1 MRKLLIVLIFI
12 SSCKKEDIITKTP
25 TPLDKTQDTV
35 IGYSFEGILNYD
47 VFNGAKF
54 TNTNTYGNKPY
65 GALIVNKNNG
75 YPVYD
80 GNESLRFEVRDG
92 DCGWNDG
99 FSDCQTDRSRSEI
112 HSTEFENYNLNKIVT
127 YVTHVYIPNQTK
139 FRPSGINNLLVMN
152 QVNYSDSLGKVF
164 GALSY
169 LVMENNNTLLIRTHK
184 KFTWIGL
191 KDYVITNTPYDKWIT
206 LKYEIKMSDNEDG
219 YIKVYANEK
228 LLVYENRPTIP
239 SKTGILNLKLGIY
252 NSLRSS
258 ATESYPTQ
266 IMYVDGISKKID

>member
-1 MRKLLIVLIFI
+1 MKKIILFLIVF
-12 SSCKKEDIITKTP
+12 SSCKKEEINLTNVLP
-25 TPLDKTQDTV
+25 FEKTQDTV
-35 IGYSFEGILNYD
+35 IGYSFEGVLNHD
-47 VFNGAKF
+47 VFNGTKF
-54 TNTNTYGNKPY
+54 TNTNKYGNKPY

-112 HSTEFENYNLNKIVT
+112 HSMEFENYNLNKIVT
-127 YVTHVYIPNQTK
+127 YISHIYIPNQIK

-152 QVNYSDSLGKVF
+152 QVNYSDSSGKVF
-164 GALSY
+164 GALAY

-184 KFTWIGL
+184 NFTWIGL
-191 KDYVITNTPYDKWIT
+191 KDYKITDFPYDKWIT
-206 LKYEIKMSDNEDG
+206 LKYEIKMSYNEDG
-219 YIKVYANEK
+219 YIKVYQNGIP
-228 LLVYENRPTIP
+228 LVYENRPTIP
-239 SKTGILNLKLGIY
+239 SKTGLLNLKLGIY

-266 IMYVDGISKKID
+266 IMYIDGVSKTIN